1 MNDLLAA
8 ALLGLIQG
16 LTEFLPVSSTAHL
29 ALAEKVFRL
38 DPTRFGLSFD
48 IALHMGTLV
57 AVLVYFRRVWLDLVR
72 DVLHARFGL
81 LVLLV
86 IATIPAVPAA
96 LLFGDLIDG
105 PLRDPRVIAFGL
117 VAGSLVFII
126 AERLGRTNT
135 RTTPNLR
142 DVVVIGVAQALAL
155 LPGLSRSGMTISA
168 ALGRGIRR
176 DEAARLSF
184 LIATPAIFGA
194 GLKTAL
200 DLRRSVALL
209 DQPET
214 VAVGFAVSL
223 VSGLFAVAFLMRFLR
238 GHSLTWFV
246 PYRLALA
253 GAILVALAAGAL

>member
-57 AVLVYFRRVWLDLVR
+57 AVLIYFRQVWLDLAR
-72 DVLHARFGL
+72 DVLHGRFRL
-81 LVLLV
+81 LILLV

-105 PLRDPRVIAFGL
+105 PLRDPRFIALGL
-117 VAGSLVFII
+117 VAGSLVFVA
-126 AERLGRTNT
+126 AERLGKSNT
-135 RTTPNLR
+135 RTTPTLL
-142 DVVVIGVAQALAL
+142 DAAVIGVAQALAL

-200 DLRRSVALL
+200 DLRRSTALL
-209 DQPET
+209 GQPET

-238 GHSLTWFV
+238 GHSLAWFV

-253 GAILVALAAGAL
+253 GVILAGVAAGAL

>member
-38 DPTRFGLSFD
+38 DPARFGLSFD

-57 AVLVYFRRVWLDLVR
+57 AVLVYFSRVWLDLVR
-72 DVLHARFGL
+72 DVLHGRFRL

-105 PLRDPRVIAFGL
+105 PLRDPRFIAFGL

-126 AERLGRTNT
+126 AERIGRTNT
-135 RTTPNLR
+135 RTTPNVM
-142 DVVVIGVAQALAL
+142 DAIVIGMAQTFAL

-176 DEAARLSF
+176 EEAARLSF

-200 DLRRSVALL
+200 DLRRVTSLL
-209 DQPET
+209 DRPET
-214 VAVGFAVSL
+214 VAVGFVVSL

-238 GHSLTWFV
+238 GHSLVWFV

-253 GAILVALAAGAL
+253 GIIVVAIAAGAL